1 MVDSRDCDRGT
12 DRLHNVRL
20 VFRHL
25 GRRKSF
31 TLFSLIMTAGLALTA
46 LCWAFFYQAPVAL
59 LGLMVMTVIGT
70 GTWSNF
76 GPMFSEL
83 FPTGIRTT
91 ALNTLLN
98 LARATQFVT
107 PLLVG
112 ALSATYGFKS
122 DCCSARCSR

>member
-1 MVDSRDCDRGT
+1 
-12 DRLHNVRL
+12 
-20 VFRHL
+20 
-25 GRRKSF
+25 
-31 TLFSLIMTAGLALTA
+31 
-46 LCWAFFYQAPVAL
+46 
-59 LGLMVMTVIGT
+59 
-70 GTWSNF
+70 
-76 GPMFSEL
+76 MFSEL

-122 DCCSARCSR
+122 GLLLGALFALIASGWIWLLPKQRPHHHGGKRR